1 MLNKQEEI
9 NRLKD
14 ELKMLQT
21 NNRDKSFAIEK
32 LSFDVETKSEKL
44 EKSATEIM
52 HLKSKCDSLER
63 EVESFKYK
71 LSYDVMN
78 NQPVKLTGHD
88 STNISLLENE
98 VNLIFYNYLYSIL

>member
-1 MLNKQEEI
+1 MLNKHDEI

-14 ELKMLQT
+14 ELKILEA

-32 LSFDVETKSEKL
+32 LSFDNETKSEKL
-44 EKSATEIM
+44 EKSSAEIA

-71 LSYDVMN
+71 LSYDAMN
-78 NQPVKLTGHD
+78 NQPIKLTGHD
-88 STNISLLENE
+88 STNISMLENE
-98 VNLIFYNYLYSIL
+98 V